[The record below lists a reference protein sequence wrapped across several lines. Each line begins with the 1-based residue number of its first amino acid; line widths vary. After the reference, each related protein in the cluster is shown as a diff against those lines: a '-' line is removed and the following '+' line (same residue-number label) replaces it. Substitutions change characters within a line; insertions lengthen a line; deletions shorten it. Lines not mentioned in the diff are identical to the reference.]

1 MAEAAGPVDRNPA
14 LFAGLRRA
22 RLEGEPAQ
30 RRSRH
35 PEGAVERTYD
45 QPSRSLQAPG
55 HASTAHFRDHNR
67 ASLLT
72 HDAHRR
78 GGGSPGLENG
88 TRPNP
93 RPRFSR
99 KTARWWRRAMDT
111 EYACGHR
118 GEPIAIPPGIGPVTT
133 ESRLPR
139 LRSNGTVRSRRSGAR
154 CRRHAH
160 QYHSER
166 DCRGLATTFAWS
178 RRLSNESARACA
190 GIGPCVASVAD
201 GRAGE
206 PAFRRQTTSQRGGV
220 CRWDS
225 RRHEPIHRLPSS
237 RRRDSCS
244 TG

>member
-93 RPRFSR
+93 RPQVLAKNCEMVEKSHGYGIRLRTS
-99 KTARWWRRAMDT
+99 RRADRDP
-111 EYACGHR
+111 ARH
-118 GEPIAIPPGIGPVTT
+118 
-133 ESRLPR
+133 
-139 LRSNGTVRSRRSGAR
+139 RSRDYR
-154 CRRHAH
+154 
-160 QYHSER
+160 
-166 DCRGLATTFAWS
+166 
-178 RRLSNESARACA
+178 
-190 GIGPCVASVAD
+190 VAITPTA
-201 GRAGE
+201 
-206 PAFRRQTTSQRGGV
+206 
-220 CRWDS
+220 
-225 RRHEPIHRLPSS
+225 L
-237 RRRDSCS
+237 
-244 TG
+244 